1 MPLPQK
7 PRWKLGYSYAM
18 ENTEAPSCDLDT
30 FTAHGVETAIET
42 EYYFFAV
49 DATSG
54 RIGLKGNWTIGTIS
68 KLEGVIEDLELK
80 KMPVKAFEFHCGG
93 LQHFDLSGAWL
104 LYRTAERLRAAG
116 FETSFSGFR
125 AEHLQ
130 FIDDVLNIEKP
141 SKSHEEPLPV
151 AVQIWRALQ
160 GYGLATL
167 QEISMRYLWFLSI
180 SARLVATV
188 VDPRRFRLTATA
200 RHVHDVGIKAIGIVA
215 LMAFL
220 VSLVLGFQGQNQLTQ
235 FGAQIYTIDLV
246 SISVLREMG
255 GLLTAILVAGRSGSA
270 FAAEI
275 GVMQLN
281 EEVDAMKTMGIDPY
295 ETLIIPRMT
304 ALLLCLPLLTFIA
317 DIAGLLGTFLLATL
331 ALDIP
336 ANLAV
341 ERFLALEPMDH
352 FMVGMIK
359 APFFAMVIGMI
370 GTYRGYYVESS
381 ADAVGRNTTNAVVE
395 SIFMVMVV
403 DALFSIVFTKL
414 GI

>member
-1 MPLPQK
+1 MPHSSAQ
-7 PRWKLGYSYAM
+7 LGYSYTM
-18 ENTEAPSCDLDT
+18 NSEAPNCDLDV
-30 FTAHGVETAIET
+30 FSAQGKETAIET
-42 EYYFFAV
+42 DYYFFAV
-49 DATSG
+49 DDAHA
-54 RIGLKGNWTIGTIS
+54 RLGLKGDWTIATIS
-68 KLEGVIEDLELK
+68 NLERVIDDLQLK
-80 KMPVKAFEFHCGG
+80 KMPIKSFVFHCGG
-93 LQHFDLSGAWL
+93 LQRFDLSGAWL
-104 LYRTAERLRAAG
+104 LYRTAERLRAVG

-141 SKSHEEPLPV
+141 EKTQPV
-151 AVQIWRALQ
+151 PVPVLQLAWQMLKGRAESL
-160 GYGLATL
+160 LDELST
-167 QEISMRYLWFLSI
+167 RYLWFLSI
-180 SARLVATV
+180 SARLVATALN
-188 VDPRRFRLTATA
+188 PRRFRLIATA
-200 RHVHDVGIKAIGIVA
+200 RHINDVGIRAVGIVA

-281 EEVDAMKTMGIDPY
+281 EEVSAMKTMGIDPY

-304 ALLLCLPLLTFIA
+304 ALLICLPLLTFVA
-317 DIAGLLGTFLLATL
+317 DIAGLLGTYLLATTM
-331 ALDIP
+331 LDIP
-336 ANLAV
+336 GSLAL
-341 ERFLALEPMDH
+341 ERFLSLEPMDH
-352 FMVGMIK
+352 FMVGMVK
-359 APFFAMVIGMI
+359 APFFALVIGMI

-395 SIFMVMVV
+395 SIFMVILV
-403 DALFSIVFTKL
+403 DALFSMVFTRL

>member
-1 MPLPQK
+1 
-7 PRWKLGYSYAM
+7 M
-18 ENTEAPSCDLDT
+18 ESEAPACDLDT
-30 FTAHGVETAIET
+30 FSAHGQETAIDT

-54 RIGLKGNWTIGTIS
+54 RLGLKGDWTIGTIS
-68 KLEGVIEDLELK
+68 NLEGVIEELDLK
-80 KMPVKAFEFHCGG
+80 KIPVRSFEFHCGG
-93 LQHFDLSGAWL
+93 LERFDLSGAWL

-130 FIDDVLNIEKP
+130 FIDDVLNIKKP
-141 SKSHEEPLPV
+141 SQSPEPQEPAL
-151 AVQIWRALQ
+151 VQVWQALQ
-160 GYGLATL
+160 HFGDKILDEL
-167 QEISMRYLWFLSI
+167 SMRYLWILSI
-180 SARLVATV
+180 SARLVATAI
-188 VDPRRFRLTATA
+188 DPRRFRLISTA
-200 RHVHDVGIKAIGIVA
+200 RHIHDVGIKAIGIVA

-220 VSLVLGFQGQNQLTQ
+220 VSLVLGFQGQNQLAQ

-281 EEVDAMKTMGIDPY
+281 EEVDAMQTMGINPY
-295 ETLIIPRMT
+295 DTLIIPRMT
-304 ALLLCLPLLTFIA
+304 ALLICLPLLTFIA
-317 DIAGLLGTFLLATL
+317 DIAGLFGTYLMATTM
-331 ALDIP
+331 LDIP
-336 ANLAV
+336 GSLAL
-341 ERFLALEPMDH
+341 ERFLSLQPMDH

-359 APFFAMVIGMI
+359 APFFALVIGMI

-395 SIFMVMVV
+395 SIFLVIAV
-403 DALFSIVFTKL
+403 DAIFSMIFTRL
-414 GI
+414 GV